1 MACTPKYITA
11 STPRVRK
18 APKAKAPLA
27 LGGEGVGEDVLAVH
41 RDAARGGR
49 EAARDDIHGGTFP
62 GAVRTEEADDL
73 ARLDGEADLTYSRPC
88 TVFFR

>member
-27 LGGEGVGEDVLAVH
+27 LGGEGVLPSFRPDRVTVYLNDRAFDISGAWIAASDTLTRGEYDALIGPAAVDRLPLKPLAH
-41 RDAARGGR
+41 ERR
-49 EAARDDIHGGTFP
+49 
-62 GAVRTEEADDL
+62 
-73 ARLDGEADLTYSRPC
+73 S
-88 TVFFR
+88 